1 MTKSGKAKQASKW
14 RRGIRIATTDGE
26 SHKIETIRRCE
37 RELPTEDIELLD
49 RAQEFF
55 HNVRVDGS
63 TTFHDYETIGSDE
76 HGTFPFL
83 TQNILSTFGPSITLL
98 NWVRGFGGEERV
110 ELELTGALNSATGVL
125 IAQLAVRFYEGATEG
140 TTELEDSDAWT
151 SAVPINGTSTFD
163 ITLANDEDDWARIV
177 GTVSNQRLP

>member
-1 MTKSGKAKQASKW
+1 MTKTGVSDRAGKW
-14 RRGIRIATTDGE
+14 RSGIAITTVEGE
-26 SHKIETIRRCE
+26 AEKNETIRRCD
-37 RELPTEDIELLD
+37 REIPDENLQLLE

-55 HNVRVDGS
+55 HNIRVEGS
-63 TTFHDYETIGSDE
+63 TTFHDYETFGSDE

-110 ELELTGALNSATGVL
+110 ELEVTGALNSATGVL

-151 SAVPINGTSTFD
+151 SAVPVNGTSTFD